1 MISSDDYL
9 VQWLVDTGLV
19 DQSGVDA
26 ATAVAAS
33 ERQGIGEAF
42 VTAGVISAQAVAIAR
57 AGLCECSF
65 VDLTHY
71 DIDINHA
78 SLIPRSA
85 AESLG
90 IFTLFVI
97 DGIATVGMIDPLNLQ
112 AVDQARAAL
121 KAEIEPVLCIPEQLQ
136 TLISKAY
143 RLVST
148 SGTRHRKLDSV
159 PDELVTDDEP
169 IVAAV
174 NQIIASALEDDA
186 SDVHVSPTEHEIQ
199 LRYRIDGH
207 LQTRQGPPL
216 SAHAALVQRLKVMA
230 KLDLTQT
237 RRPQDGK
244 FRFDHNQ
251 QRCDVRLS
259 TIPTVCGENVVMRLL
274 RPHGAILDFEALGIP
289 HEAVTSIHDILA
301 HPHGMLLVTGPTGS
315 GKTSTLYT
323 AVKKLNTPD
332 RNIVTIEDPV
342 EIRMHGVRQVQTMAD
357 IGFTF
362 AAALRSI
369 LRQDPDVIL
378 LGEVRD
384 TETALISTQ
393 ASLTGHLVL
402 STLHTN
408 DAAGSIARLKD
419 LGVPPFVINSALL
432 GVMAQRLVRR
442 LCKECAVPHTPDE
455 SLLAR
460 FGLTDAGEFKRGAG
474 CAACGA
480 SGYRGRVGMY
490 ELFCLDKRSS
500 ELIEHGAT
508 TQELAAYLFPQSGPA
523 PGSYGP
529 MWSDG
534 VKKARLGIT
543 SLEEIGRAVAT
554 VDLDTCTNETATSET
569 AATLPRKEAA

>member
-1 MISSDDYL
+1 MISSDNYL
-9 VQWLVDTGLV
+9 VQWLLDTGVV
-19 DQSGVDA
+19 DQSGVDS

-33 ERQGIGEAF
+33 DRLDIGKAF
-42 VTAGVISAQAVAIAR
+42 VAAGVLSDREVAIAR
-57 AGLCECSF
+57 AGLCECPF
-65 VDLTHY
+65 VDLEHY
-71 DIDINHA
+71 EISINHA

-85 AESLG
+85 AETHG

-97 DGIATVGMIDPLNLQ
+97 EGVATVGMVDPLNLK
-112 AVDQARAAL
+112 AIDQARASL
-121 KAEIEPVLCIPEQLQ
+121 KAEIEPVLCIPEQVHALIAKAYS
-136 TLISKAY
+136 LIS
-143 RLVST
+143 T
-148 SGTRHRKLDSV
+148 TGGTRREQREKIAD
-159 PDELVTDDEP
+159 DLVTGEEP

-174 NQIIASALEDDA
+174 NQIIAGALEDDA
-186 SDVHVSPTEHEIQ
+186 SDVHISPTEHDIQ

-216 SAHAALVQRLKVMA
+216 SAHPALVQRLKVMA

-244 FRFDHNQ
+244 FRFDHHNH
-251 QRCDVRLS
+251 RCEVRLS

-289 HEAVTSIHDILA
+289 APAVASLHDILA

-323 AVKKLNTPD
+323 AVKRLNTPD

-357 IGFTF
+357 IGLTF

-369 LRQDPDVIL
+369 LRQDPDVVL

-384 TETALISTQ
+384 AETALISTQ

-408 DAAGSIARLKD
+408 DAAGSVARLKD

-432 GVMAQRLVRR
+432 AVIAQRLVRR
-442 LCKECAVPHTPDE
+442 LCRECSRQHTPE
-455 SLLAR
+455 ATLLRR
-460 FGLTDAGEFKRGAG
+460 FGLKDGGEFRRGAG
-474 CAACGA
+474 CAACST
-480 SGYRGRVGMY
+480 SGYRGRVGIY
-490 ELFCLDKRSS
+490 ELFRMDARAASMIDS
-500 ELIEHGAT
+500 GAT
-508 TQELAAYLFPQSGPA
+508 TQELNAYMFSRSRPPI
-523 PGSYGP
+523 GSYGP
-529 MWSDG
+529 MWLDG
-534 VKKARLGIT
+534 VTKARMGIT
-543 SLEEIGRAVAT
+543 SLEEVGRAIASVDVDVAE
-554 VDLDTCTNETATSET
+554 DAPAPML
-569 AATLPRKEAA
+569 KEAA